1 MSTGEQDD
9 EIYTDAPS
17 NAPVAD
23 LRLKIAMFEKPITTS
38 ATKPKLAP
46 QPSRSPNGVSPKPPA
61 KLPPKKQGQDK
72 APIPPKNGKPASESG
87 PLSPKNRTNVG
98 TSAGKGGAPSAVR
111 QSIFH
116 QVDREQNAP
125 ATKPYQKSPPTLD
138 TSGQKYTLYPP
149 DKTKH
154 DCKTPPKLPERRPED
169 KGLIMVD
176 GRTYRKLP
184 FVVPKGQA
192 PAKPPKPPVASTKVE
207 NKRAEKEEIYED
219 ASTYRD
225 KFNDET
231 LNAGENYEED
241 YEEVGAFSE
250 AFRKQQQATS
260 CDEELYDDTNV
271 TT

>member
-46 QPSRSPNGVSPKPPA
+46 QPSRSPNGVGPKPPA